1 MCVYA
6 HPAFRQIR
14 TLEPQPPH
22 SVADPSFFKLQGSAV
37 TTTANTSRAPL
48 ASSSLSSP
56 SPAALDDAGKLLL
69 RVTIGVLVLLH
80 GIFKLS
86 AGVGFIG
93 GMLAKA
99 GLPGSIA
106 YLVYVGEIVAPLLLL
121 AGFWTRAAAG
131 VIVINMIVALGL
143 VHMAD
148 LFALTKQGGWA
159 LELQCLYLFGAL
171 TVVLLG
177 AGRFSVG
184 GTNGRW
190 N

>member
-1 MCVYA
+1 MNTQA
-6 HPAFRQIR
+6 A
-14 TLEPQPPH
+14 
-22 SVADPSFFKLQGSAV
+22 A
-37 TTTANTSRAPL
+37 ANTPRAPI
-48 ASSSLSSP
+48 ASPLSALP
-56 SPAALDDAGKLLL
+56 PAALDDSGKLLI
-69 RVTIGVLVLLH
+69 RVTIGFLVLLH

-99 GLPGSIA
+99 GLPGGLA
-106 YLVYVGEIVAPLLLL
+106 YLVYVGEIVAPLLMI
-121 AGFWTRAAAG
+121 AGVFTRAAAA
-131 VIVINMIVALGL
+131 VVVINMLVAFGL

-148 LFALTKQGGWA
+148 LFSLTKQGGWA
-159 LELQCLYLFGAL
+159 LELQGLYLFGAL

-184 GTNGRW
+184 GVKGRW

>member
-1 MCVYA
+1 MN
-6 HPAFRQIR
+6 
-14 TLEPQPPH
+14 
-22 SVADPSFFKLQGSAV
+22 
-37 TTTANTSRAPL
+37 TATSTSRAPI
-48 ASSSLSSP
+48 ASSSPSLATP

-69 RVTIGVLVLLH
+69 RVAIGVLVLLH

-99 GLPGSIA
+99 GMPGSLA
-106 YLVYVGEIVAPLLLL
+106 YLVFVGEIVAPLLLI
-121 AGFWTRAAAG
+121 AGVWTRAAAG
-131 VIVINMIVALGL
+131 VIVINMLVAIGL

-148 LFALTKQGGWA
+148 LFSMTKQGGWA
-159 LELQCLYLFGAL
+159 LELQGLYLFGAL

-177 AGRFSVG
+177 AGRFSIG
-184 GTNGRW
+184 GSNGRW

>member
-1 MCVYA
+1 MNTQA
-6 HPAFRQIR
+6 
-14 TLEPQPPH
+14 
-22 SVADPSFFKLQGSAV
+22 VA
-37 TTTANTSRAPL
+37 ANTTRAPIE
-48 ASSSLSSP
+48 APLSTV
-56 SPAALDDAGKLLL
+56 SPAGTDDAGKLLL
-69 RVTIGVLVLLH
+69 RVTIGFLVLLH

-99 GLPGSIA
+99 GLPGGLA
-106 YLVYVGEIVAPLLLL
+106 YLVYVGEIVAPLLMI
-121 AGFWTRAAAG
+121 AGVFTRAAAA
-131 VIVINMIVALGL
+131 VVVINMLVAFGL

-148 LFALTKQGGWA
+148 MFALTKQGGWA
-159 LELQCLYLFGAL
+159 LELQGLYLFGAL

-184 GTNGRW
+184 GFKGRW

>member
-1 MCVYA
+1 MNTQA
-6 HPAFRQIR
+6 
-14 TLEPQPPH
+14 
-22 SVADPSFFKLQGSAV
+22 VA
-37 TTTANTSRAPL
+37 ANTARAPI
-48 ASSSLSSP
+48 ASSSLASP
-56 SPAALDDAGKLLL
+56 SPATLDDAGKLLL

-99 GLPGSIA
+99 GLPGGLA
-106 YLVYVGEIVAPLLLL
+106 YLVFVGEIAAPLLMI
-121 AGFWTRAAAG
+121 AGVWTRAAAG
-131 VIVINMIVALGL
+131 VVVINMLVAFGL

-148 LFALTKQGGWA
+148 LFSMTKQGGWA
-159 LELQCLYLFGAL
+159 LELQGLYLFGAL

-177 AGRFSVG
+177 AGRFSIG
-184 GTNGRW
+184 GRNGRW

>member
-1 MCVYA
+1 MNNQA
-6 HPAFRQIR
+6 
-14 TLEPQPPH
+14 
-22 SVADPSFFKLQGSAV
+22 VATPSA
-37 TTTANTSRAPL
+37 RAPN
-48 ASSSLSSP
+48 APAQASSLS
-56 SPAALDDAGKLLL
+56 PATLDDSGKLLL
-69 RVTIGVLVLLH
+69 RVVVGVLVLLH

-99 GLPGSIA
+99 GLPGGLA
-106 YLVYVGEIVAPLLLL
+106 YLVYVGEIVAPLLMI

-131 VIVINMIVALGL
+131 VVVINMLAAFGL

-148 LFALTKQGGWA
+148 LFAMTKQGGWA
-159 LELQCLYLFGAL
+159 LELQGLYLFGAL

-177 AGRFSVG
+177 AGRFSLG
-184 GTNGRW
+184 GVRGRW

>member
-1 MCVYA
+1 MNTQA
-6 HPAFRQIR
+6 A
-14 TLEPQPPH
+14 
-22 SVADPSFFKLQGSAV
+22 A
-37 TTTANTSRAPL
+37 ANTPRAPI
-48 ASSSLSSP
+48 ASPVSAL
-56 SPAALDDAGKLLL
+56 SPANTDDAGKLLL
-69 RVTIGVLVLLH
+69 RVSVGFLVLLH
-80 GIFKLS
+80 GVFKLS

-99 GLPGSIA
+99 GLPSGLA
-106 YLVYVGEIVAPLLLL
+106 YLVFVGEIVAPLLMM
-121 AGFWTRAAAG
+121 AGLFTRAAAG
-131 VIVINMIVALGL
+131 VVVINMIVALGL

-159 LELQCLYLFGAL
+159 LELQGLYLFGAL

-184 GTNGRW
+184 GKNGRW

>member
-1 MCVYA
+1 MNTQA
-6 HPAFRQIR
+6 A
-14 TLEPQPPH
+14 
-22 SVADPSFFKLQGSAV
+22 A
-37 TTTANTSRAPL
+37 ANTTRAPI
-48 ASSSLSSP
+48 AASLSP
-56 SPAALDDAGKLLL
+56 VSPAGTDDAGKLLI
-69 RVTIGVLVLLH
+69 RVTIGFLVLLH

-99 GLPGSIA
+99 GLPGGLA
-106 YLVYVGEIVAPLLLL
+106 YLVYVGEIVAPLLMI
-121 AGFWTRAAAG
+121 AGVFTRAAAA
-131 VIVINMIVALGL
+131 VVVINMLVAFGL

-148 LFALTKQGGWA
+148 MFALTKQGGWA
-159 LELQCLYLFGAL
+159 LELQGLYLFGAL

-184 GTNGRW
+184 GVKGRW

>member
-1 MCVYA
+1 MNTQA
-6 HPAFRQIR
+6 
-14 TLEPQPPH
+14 
-22 SVADPSFFKLQGSAV
+22 VA
-37 TTTANTSRAPL
+37 ANTPRAPI
-48 ASSSLSSP
+48 ASPLSTL
-56 SPAALDDAGKLLL
+56 SPANTDDAGKLLL
-69 RVTIGVLVLLH
+69 RVSVGFLVLLH

-99 GLPGSIA
+99 GLPSGLA
-106 YLVYVGEIVAPLLLL
+106 YLVFVGEIIAPLLMM
-121 AGFWTRAAAG
+121 AGLFTRAAAG
-131 VIVINMIVALGL
+131 VVVINMLVAFGL

-159 LELQCLYLFGAL
+159 LELQGLYLFGAL

-177 AGRFSVG
+177 AGRFSIG
-184 GTNGRW
+184 GRNGRW